1 MAYRVVFTPEARDQ
15 LLSIYR
21 YIAAEVSADRA
32 SAFVT
37 AIVDY
42 CESFR
47 TFPKRGTRRDDL
59 RPGLRTVGFRRRVT
73 IAFTVEE
80 QTVAIIG
87 VFYGGQEV
95 TAEPGRGIL
104 PRPS

>member
-1 MAYRVVFTPEARDQ
+1 MAYRIVFTPEARDQ
-15 LLSIYR
+15 LLSIHR
-21 YIAAEVSADRA
+21 YIAAEASADRA

-42 CESFR
+42 CESLR

-73 IAFTVEE
+73 IAFAVEE
-80 QTVAIIG
+80 QIVAIIG
-87 VFYGGQEV
+87 VFYGGQEIS
-95 TAEPGRGIL
+95 AEHWRGVL
-104 PRPS
+104 PRP